1 MYDQLDSYDPPPIGP
16 LPPPVQPSM
25 WDRLMRSRFF
35 RDMADELHQAN
46 TATIPLPPPPPGLP
60 KGLYLFGSVGCGKSF
75 LMDLLYA
82 HLPDKYRRS
91 ASEGGFGARRVHF
104 HQFMMDVH
112 KKGHLIKLRDGAA
125 QDWIVMAAREIAGE
139 TRVLCFDE
147 FQVRPSSLHVGVRA
161 AARLPA
167 SSGHGL
173 ADPPLP
179 PAGDRHRRRHDPAPP
194 HGSSARTRC
203 RLRHDVQVRPLPLVV
218 VVEEV
223 PFADARA
230 SPAAERPTSSTRTA
244 SSASSSCPASSSSRA
259 ASSCTA
265 SIRTSVRPLSRS
277 SLLVRLDLE
286 LPLTPAPPRLA
297 DYRKRPR
304 ELSRVY
310 FSPIT
315 DATKHEFAKLFRAA
329 CEHLSP
335 GEAVTTDRQLSVWGR
350 PVHVPHSTS
359 QVAHFAFEDLCGD
372 GHSAADYLEITKTF
386 GSIFVSGVPQLGLE
400 TKDQARRFILFV
412 DAAYEAKVR
421 SPSLSFLLC
430 SCSFSLEVGSAR
442 SRLPPSPADQ
452 ALRPL
457 RPAHCA
463 SLLGRAA
470 CRCRRHG
477 RDLGAPALDDGRPR
491 PVGRHRRRELDLH
504 GRRGGVCVREG
515 RGASRLSRS
524 AASLESSASAS
535 ASAFPNRALRRFAEG
550 RLADGASF
558 LQSRITEM
566 GTVHWARS
574 QGVAEGAQGLKGEQ
588 IEEEGVR
595 LSAAV

>member
-1 MYDQLDSYDPPPIGP
+1 MLASPASRTAARAPAALCTCSPARVTPRRVAAAFPPPPSSTSTRTSRPLSSRALPRAPPPQHRPRHAPIAQPPRRTATTSSAPPSSSFGPTAAYDDQLARGYIQNDPHQRSIVALLQDMYDHLDRYDPPPIGP

-82 HLPDKYRRS
+82 HLPDKYRRP

-147 FQVRPSSLHVGVRA
+147 FQVT
-161 AARLPA
+161 
-167 SSGHGL
+167 
-173 ADPPLP
+173 DI
-179 PAGDRHRRRHDPAPP
+179 
-194 HGSSARTRC
+194 
-203 RLRHDVQVRPLPLVV
+203 
-218 VVEEV
+218 
-223 PFADARA
+223 ADAMILRRLMEALHAHGVVCVMTSNRA
-230 SPAAERPTSSTRTA
+230 PDELYKNGIQREQFVPCIELIKSSFVVH
-244 SSASSSCPASSSSRA
+244 C
-259 ASSCTA
+259 
-265 SIRTSVRPLSRS
+265 
-277 SLLVRLDLE
+277 LDSDI
-286 LPLTPAPPRLA
+286 

-329 CEHLSP
+329 CDHLSP
-335 GEAVTTDRQLSVWGR
+335 NEAVTTDRQLSVWGR

-412 DAAYEAKVR
+412 DAAYEAKTKLFV
-421 SPSLSFLLC
+421 LSDPPIAQV
-430 SCSFSLEVGSAR
+430 FSDE
-442 SRLPPSPADQ
+442 
-452 ALRPL
+452 
-457 RPAHCA
+457 RPAGAVGTGEISAHQR
-463 SLLGRAA
+463 SMMD
-470 CRCRRHG
+470 
-477 RDLGAPALDDGRPR
+477 DLGLSADI
-491 PVGRHRRRELDLH
+491 V
-504 GRRGGVCVREG
+504 
-515 RGASRLSRS
+515 GASSIFTGD
-524 AASLESSASAS
+524 EEVF
-535 ASAFPNRALRRFAEG
+535 AFARAV
-550 RLADGASF
+550 
-558 LQSRITEM
+558 SRITEM

-595 LSAAV
+595 LSATA